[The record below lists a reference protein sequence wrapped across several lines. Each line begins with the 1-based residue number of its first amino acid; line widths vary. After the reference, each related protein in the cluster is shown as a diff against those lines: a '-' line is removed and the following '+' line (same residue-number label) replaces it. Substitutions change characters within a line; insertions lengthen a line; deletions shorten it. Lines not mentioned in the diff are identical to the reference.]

1 MPLFGMDACLVG
13 QEIRGRKNKNKKKE
27 KMRSLFVSQ
36 ILVSSTVDETNTVH

>member
-27 KMRSLFVSQ
+27 KARIYTV
-36 ILVSSTVDETNTVH
+36 LVSSTVDETNRVH